1 MSLIRVRR
9 DRKKDWIDTRK
20 GKSPRSLLAIF
31 ILVSLVIWFLSTR
44 F

>member
-9 DRKKDWIDTRK
+9 DRKKDWIDTKK
-20 GKSPRSLLAIF
+20 GKPPRVLIMGL
-31 ILVSLVIWFLSTR
+31 ILVGGLIWFLSTR

>member
-9 DRKKDWIDTRK
+9 DRKKQWLDAKKASSTRK
-20 GKSPRSLLAIF
+20 LIVAFGLVLVAI
-31 ILVSLVIWFLSTR
+31 WYLSTR